1 MAESLSY
8 ATLNG
13 RGVSASA
20 SPAVP
25 PAAPRG
31 KNVPARRRHGR
42 PRAQTR
48 ARENVGDAAVR
59 RRLVRLALLPS
70 GVVAAIGTLLVG
82 CVLGA
87 REEAE
92 PLGAGLWTLLVLGA
106 LLVAAALGGAWL
118 LAEAEARG
126 SAARCAA
133 LRRNLVRGQA
143 ELRSMLWALRHG
155 ERPVT
160 RTRAPEAEPVGD
172 ALDLLGHQAALAQ
185 CAAESALVEAV
196 VLTAEARDGGEER
209 TEVFV
214 GLARRLQSLV
224 HREIELIDRLENEI
238 EDPDLLKGVFRV
250 DHVATRTRRHAE
262 NLAVLGGAA
271 AHRRWTRPVSLSE
284 ALRSAVAEVEHYTR
298 VQLVPPIEGTVH
310 GQAVAD
316 VVHLLAELVENA
328 TVFSPPEA
336 QVLVR
341 TQRVAA
347 GLAVEVEDR
356 GPGMDPAAQQRLNTV
371 LAEPGRA
378 DATELVRDGRIGL
391 YVVAALARR
400 HGIVVQ
406 LRNNIYG
413 GVQAVAVLPQRLLG
427 RTGEPAPAPGA
438 RPENAPGRAAA
449 TAGPGRVRG
458 PGATAA
464 GAAPRPGPGA
474 RRPAPGHV
482 GGSGAG
488 PRTGPVPATGPG
500 TPAPGARPGADIRR
514 PRPAADPAPAPAAA
528 PPADAAAHAP
538 EVRPAAGPGGAG
550 SAAPAAARDTA
561 DPRPRA
567 RVRGKERGPA
577 SPLPFAPSAPAEG
590 PGDAEAV
597 PGRPPLPR
605 RAGQERTAAEH
616 DPAVRPQD
624 EADPADRESEPGEAG
639 ASRQGDQG
647 DQANPGRLP
656 DPDPGPD
663 EGAGPAGQ
671 AGGSRRP
678 AARHGRH
685 RGAGHGQDT

>member
-1 MAESLSY
+1 M
-8 ATLNG
+8 
-13 RGVSASA
+13 
-20 SPAVP
+20 
-25 PAAPRG
+25 
-31 KNVPARRRHGR
+31 
-42 PRAQTR
+42 
-48 ARENVGDAAVR
+48 GDAAVR

-70 GVVAAIGTLLVG
+70 GAVAATGTLVVG

-87 REEAE
+87 REGAR
-92 PLGAGLWTLLVLGA
+92 PIGAGLWTLLVLGA

-126 SAARCAA
+126 STARCAA

-160 RTRAPEAEPVGD
+160 RTRAPETEPVGD

-196 VLTAEARDGGEER
+196 VLTAEARTGGEER
-209 TEVFV
+209 AEVFV

-238 EDPDLLKGVFRV
+238 EDPDLLKGVFQV

-262 NLAVLGGAA
+262 NLAVLGGAT

-316 VVHLLAELVENA
+316 VVHLLAELIENA

-371 LAEPGRA
+371 LAEPARTDVA
-378 DATELVRDGRIGL
+378 ELVRDGRIGL

-406 LRNNIYG
+406 LQNNIYG

-427 RTGEPAPAPGA
+427 RTGEPAPGA
-438 RPENAPGRAAA
+438 RPESASDRAAAPAAPPAPGRRRGPVAAA
-449 TAGPGRVRG
+449 APGTAAGPG
-458 PGATAA
+458 A
-464 GAAPRPGPGA
+464 GT
-474 RRPAPGHV
+474 RRPAPGPA
-482 GGSGAG
+482 GGSGGGTRAG
-488 PRTGPVPATGPG
+488 QTPAAGPG
-500 TPAPGARPGADIRR
+500 TPVPGARPGADIRR
-514 PRPAADPAPAPAAA
+514 PRPAADPAPAPAAVPA
-528 PPADAAAHAP
+528 PADIAARAP
-538 EVRPAAGPGGAG
+538 GVRIAADPERAGATAPTGG
-550 SAAPAAARDTA
+550 RDTA

-567 RVRGKERGPA
+567 RARGKVRGPA
-577 SPLPFAPSAPAEG
+577 TPLPFAPSAPAEDLDG
-590 PGDAEAV
+590 AQAT

-605 RAGQERTAAEH
+605 RDGQQCTAAEH
-616 DPAVRPQD
+616 GPAGGPRDEAGPAEGESGPGGATTPQQGDPA
-624 EADPADRESEPGEAG
+624 G
-639 ASRQGDQG
+639 
-647 DQANPGRLP
+647 PGRLP
-656 DPDPGPD
+656 DPDPDP
-663 EGAGPAGQ
+663 GAGAAEQ
-671 AGGSRRP
+671 TGGSRSP

-685 RGAGHGQDT
+685 RGAGHGRDA

>member
-31 KNVPARRRHGR
+31 TNVPARRRHGR

-70 GVVAAIGTLLVG
+70 GAVAVTGTLVVG

-87 REEAE
+87 REGTE
-92 PLGAGLWTLLVLGA
+92 PIGAGLWTLLVLAA
-106 LLVAAALGGAWL
+106 LLAGAALGSAWL

-172 ALDLLGHQAALAQ
+172 ALDLLGHEAALAQ

-224 HREIELIDRLENEI
+224 HREIELIDRLENQI

-262 NLAVLGGAA
+262 NLAVLGGAT

-316 VVHLLAELVENA
+316 VVHLLAELIENA

-336 QVLVR
+336 HVLVR

-356 GPGMDPAAQQRLNTV
+356 GPGMDPAAQQRLNAV
-371 LAEPGRA
+371 LAEPGRT

-400 HGIVVQ
+400 HGIVVRLQ
-406 LRNNIYG
+406 NNIYG
-413 GVQAVAVLPQRLLG
+413 GVQAIAVLPQRLLG
-427 RTGEPAPAPGA
+427 RTGEPAPGA
-438 RPENAPGRAAA
+438 RPESASGADSA
-449 TAGPGRVRG
+449 AGPG
-458 PGATAA
+458 
-464 GAAPRPGPGA
+464 
-474 RRPAPGHV
+474 
-482 GGSGAG
+482 S
-488 PRTGPVPATGPG
+488 
-500 TPAPGARPGADIRR
+500 PAPGARSGTGTRG
-514 PRPAADPAPAPAAA
+514 PRPAATPAPAPATVPA
-528 PPADAAAHAP
+528 PAD
-538 EVRPAAGPGGAG
+538 V
-550 SAAPAAARDTA
+550 AARAT
-561 DPRPRA
+561 
-567 RVRGKERGPA
+567 G
-577 SPLPFAPSAPAEG
+577 
-590 PGDAEAV
+590 
-597 PGRPPLPR
+597 
-605 RAGQERTAAEH
+605 
-616 DPAVRPQD
+616 
-624 EADPADRESEPGEAG
+624 
-639 ASRQGDQG
+639 
-647 DQANPGRLP
+647 
-656 DPDPGPD
+656 
-663 EGAGPAGQ
+663 
-671 AGGSRRP
+671 
-678 AARHGRH
+678 
-685 RGAGHGQDT
+685 

>member
-31 KNVPARRRHGR
+31 TNVPARRRHGR

-70 GVVAAIGTLLVG
+70 GAVAVTGTLVVG

-87 REEAE
+87 REGTE
-92 PLGAGLWTLLVLGA
+92 PIGAGLWTLLVLAA
-106 LLVAAALGGAWL
+106 LLAGAALGSAWL

-172 ALDLLGHQAALAQ
+172 ALDLLGHEAALAQ

-224 HREIELIDRLENEI
+224 HREIELIDRLENQI

-262 NLAVLGGAA
+262 NLAVLGGAT

-316 VVHLLAELVENA
+316 VVHLLAELIENA

-336 QVLVR
+336 HVLVR

-356 GPGMDPAAQQRLNTV
+356 GPGMDPAAQQRLNAV
-371 LAEPGRA
+371 LAEPGRT

-400 HGIVVQ
+400 HGIVVRLQ
-406 LRNNIYG
+406 NNIYG

-427 RTGEPAPAPGA
+427 RTGEPAPGAP
-438 RPENAPGRAAA
+438 PESASGRTAAP
-449 TAGPGRVRG
+449 TGPGRRRG
-458 PGATAA
+458 PVA
-464 GAAPRPGPGA
+464 GAARGA
-474 RRPAPGHV
+474 
-482 GGSGAG
+482 
-488 PRTGPVPATGPG
+488 
-500 TPAPGARPGADIRR
+500 
-514 PRPAADPAPAPAAA
+514 
-528 PPADAAAHAP
+528 
-538 EVRPAAGPGGAG
+538 AAGPGAGTRRSEPAPATVPAPADVAARAPGVRPTAGPEGAG
-550 SAAPAAARDTA
+550 ADAPTGTRDIA

-567 RVRGKERGPA
+567 RARGTERGPA
-577 SPLPFAPSAPAEG
+577 MPLPFAPSAPAED
-590 PGDAEAV
+590 PGDAQGA

-605 RAGQERTAAEH
+605 RDGQERTAAER
-616 DPAVRPQD
+616 DPAVRPRG
-624 EADPADRESEPGEAG
+624 EGDPADRESEQGG
-639 ASRQGDQG
+639 AAAPRQG
-647 DQANPGRLP
+647 
-656 DPDPGPD
+656 GP
-663 EGAGPAGQ
+663 
-671 AGGSRRP
+671 S
-678 AARHGRH
+678 
-685 RGAGHGQDT
+685 TS

>member
-70 GVVAAIGTLLVG
+70 GVVAATATLVVG

-87 REEAE
+87 RSGAG
-92 PLGAGLWTLLVLGA
+92 PIGAGLWTLLVLGA
-106 LLVAAALGGAWL
+106 LLVAAALAGAWL
-118 LAEAEARG
+118 LAESEARG

-160 RTRAPEAEPVGD
+160 RTRAPETEPVGD

-196 VLTAEARDGGEER
+196 VLTAEARTGGEER
-209 TEVFV
+209 AEVFV

-238 EDPDLLKGVFRV
+238 EDPDLLKNVFRV

-262 NLAVLGGAA
+262 NLAVLGGAT

-316 VVHLLAELVENA
+316 VVHLLAELIENA

-371 LAEPGRA
+371 LAEPGRTDVA
-378 DATELVRDGRIGL
+378 ELVRDGRIGL

-406 LRNNIYG
+406 LQNNIYG

-427 RTGEPAPAPGA
+427 RTGEPAPGA
-438 RPENAPGRAAA
+438 RPESASGRAAA
-449 TAGPGRVRG
+449 PAAPPAPGRRRGPVAAAAPGTAAGPG
-458 PGATAA
+458 A
-464 GAAPRPGPGA
+464 GT
-474 RRPAPGHV
+474 RRPAPGTAD
-482 GGSGAG
+482 GSGGG
-488 PRTGPVPATGPG
+488 PRTGQAPTAGPGAPGPG
-500 TPAPGARPGADIRR
+500 TRPGAGTRR
-514 PRPAADPAPAPAAA
+514 PRPAADPDPAPAAA
-528 PPADAAAHAP
+528 PAPAGVATRAPAVRTAAD
-538 EVRPAAGPGGAG
+538 PAGAG
-550 SAAPAAARDTA
+550 AAAPAGGRGTA

-567 RVRGKERGPA
+567 RARGKERGPA
-577 SPLPFAPSAPAEG
+577 APLAFAPSAPAEDPDG
-590 PGDAEAV
+590 TQST

-605 RAGQERTAAEH
+605 RDGQQRTAAEH
-616 DPAVRPQD
+616 DPAGRPRG
-624 EADPADRESEPGEAG
+624 EAAPADGEDGPGA
-639 ASRQGDQG
+639 ATAPRQGDPAG
-647 DQANPGRLP
+647 PGRLP
-656 DPDPGPD
+656 DPDPGA
-663 EGAGPAGQ
+663 GAAAQ
-671 AGGSRRP
+671 TGGSRGP

>member
-1 MAESLSY
+1 MAESLSH

-70 GVVAAIGTLLVG
+70 GAVAATGTLVVG

-87 REEAE
+87 REGAE
-92 PLGAGLWTLLVLGA
+92 PIGAGMWTLLVLGA

-172 ALDLLGHQAALAQ
+172 ALDLLEHQAALAQ

-262 NLAVLGGAA
+262 NLAVLGGAT

-316 VVHLLAELVENA
+316 VVHLLAELIENA
-328 TVFSPPEA
+328 TVFSPPQA

-406 LRNNIYG
+406 LQNNIYG

-427 RTGEPAPAPGA
+427 RTGEPAPDV
-438 RPENAPGRAAA
+438 RPESASGRAAA
-449 TAGPGRVRG
+449 PAAHGRRRG
-458 PGATAA
+458 PVAAAAPGTAA
-464 GAAPRPGPGA
+464 GPKAGTRRSAPGP
-474 RRPAPGHV
+474 V
-482 GGSGAG
+482 GGSGGGNRTRQAPAAG
-488 PRTGPVPATGPG
+488 PG
-500 TPAPGARPGADIRR
+500 APPQGARPGADTRR
-514 PRPAADPAPAPAAA
+514 
-528 PPADAAAHAP
+528 
-538 EVRPAAGPGGAG
+538 
-550 SAAPAAARDTA
+550 
-561 DPRPRA
+561 
-567 RVRGKERGPA
+567 
-577 SPLPFAPSAPAEG
+577 
-590 PGDAEAV
+590 
-597 PGRPPLPR
+597 
-605 RAGQERTAAEH
+605 
-616 DPAVRPQD
+616 
-624 EADPADRESEPGEAG
+624 
-639 ASRQGDQG
+639 
-647 DQANPGRLP
+647 
-656 DPDPGPD
+656 
-663 EGAGPAGQ
+663 
-671 AGGSRRP
+671 
-678 AARHGRH
+678 
-685 RGAGHGQDT
+685 

>member
-1 MAESLSY
+1 M
-8 ATLNG
+8 
-13 RGVSASA
+13 
-20 SPAVP
+20 
-25 PAAPRG
+25 
-31 KNVPARRRHGR
+31 
-42 PRAQTR
+42 
-48 ARENVGDAAVR
+48 GDAAVR
-59 RRLVRLALLPS
+59 RRLVRLAVLPS
-70 GVVAAIGTLLVG
+70 GAVAAVGTLVVG

-87 REEAE
+87 RAGAE

-133 LRRNLVRGQA
+133 LRRSLVRGQA

-209 TEVFV
+209 AEVFV

-316 VVHLLAELVENA
+316 VVHLLAELIENA

-356 GPGMDPAAQQRLNTV
+356 GPGMDPVAQQRLNTV
-371 LAEPGRA
+371 LAEPGRT

-427 RTGEPAPAPGA
+427 RTGETAPGA
-438 RPENAPGRAAA
+438 RPENASGRAAA
-449 TAGPGRVRG
+449 AAGPGRRRAPG
-458 PGATAA
+458 TTAAPGATPAP
-464 GAAPRPGPGA
+464 GAAPRPDEA
-474 RRPAPGHV
+474 VRRSAPGPV
-482 GGSGAG
+482 SGAG
-488 PRTGPVPATGPG
+488 AGPGTGPVPAAGPG
-500 TPAPGARPGADIRR
+500 APAPGAGSGADTRR
-514 PRPAADPAPAPAAA
+514 PRPAADPATGPAPAAA
-528 PPADAAAHAP
+528 PPADAAARVP
-538 EVRPAAGPGGAG
+538 EGRPAAGPGGAG
-550 SAAPAAARDTA
+550 SAAPAAVRDTA

-567 RVRGKERGPA
+567 RARGKERGPA
-577 SPLPFAPSAPAEG
+577 TPLPFASSVPAGE
-590 PGDAEAV
+590 PGGAEAA

-605 RAGQERTAAEH
+605 RAGQEHTAAEH
-616 DPAVRPQD
+616 DPAVRPRD
-624 EADPADRESEPGEAG
+624 EAGPADRESEPGEA
-639 ASRQGDQG
+639 AAPRQGDPA
-647 DQANPGRLP
+647 DPGRLP
-656 DPDPGPD
+656 VPDPDP
-663 EGAGPAGQ
+663 GAGPAGQ

-685 RGAGHGQDT
+685 RGAGYGQDT